1 MAEQEMLILLISA
14 ASLGLIHTV
23 LGPDHYLPFVMMGK
37 AGNWSMLKTC
47 LVTTVCGVGHVLGS
61 LILGLIGIGVGLGL
75 HRVDLIDTLR
85 GSIAAWMFIAFGLT
99 YFAWGLKKALRNK
112 SHKHFHRHPGGVAH
126 DHLHSHTDDHIHTH
140 EYGLSA
146 SGTKED
152 TESRRKKQK
161 RNVGVWA
168 LFVIFILGPCEP
180 LIPLLMYPAAKL
192 SFGGVLAVSATFMLF
207 TVGTMVVLVALGY
220 AGAKSVRWGLAE
232 KYMHAIAGFTIL
244 LCGVGIA
251 FLGL

>member
-1 MAEQEMLILLISA
+1 MAEQEMLVMLISA
-14 ASLGLIHTV
+14 ASLGLIHTI

-37 AGNWSMLKTC
+37 AGNWSLLKTC
-47 LVTTVCGVGHVLGS
+47 LVTTVCGIGHVLGS
-61 LILGLIGIGVGLGL
+61 LIIGLIGIGVGLGL
-75 HRVDLIDTLR
+75 HSVDLIDTLR

-99 YFAWGLKKALRNK
+99 YFAWGLKNALRNK
-112 SHKHFHRHPGGVAH
+112 SHKHFHIHSGRITH
-126 DHLHSHTDDHIHTH
+126 DQLHHTAGDHIQTH
-140 EYGLSA
+140 GYGLPA
-146 SGTKED
+146 PVKNED
-152 TESRRKKQK
+152 NVSRRRKQK
-161 RNVGVWA
+161 RNVGIWA

-192 SFGGVLAVSATFMLF
+192 SFGGVLAVSATFTLF
-207 TVGTMVVLVALGY
+207 TVGTMVVLVILGY
-220 AGAKSVRWGLAE
+220 AGAKSIRWGFAE